1 MQIQHQEFSFHLT
14 VHPCDCRLPILGSW
28 KLLPDLCV
36 WSIIPF
42 DFFLVLVSDQAF
54 GIFMLQCLDH
64 FAWQCSIPLPFWCF
78 SCCHLRVHPWLQ
90 ETLACSPAVRA
101 ARTWVCSLTPWLS
114 VKHGSLNVTTEHH
127 PTMRYLIYNCH
138 SKVMSNSPKMG
149 HLPIPVKPVRWV
161 ATYGSNPEMLW
172 YKATLS
178 HRFWSA

>member
-1 MQIQHQEFSFHLT
+1 MQIQHHEFSFHLT

-54 GIFMLQCLDH
+54 GIFMLQFLDH

-78 SCCHLRVHPWLQ
+78 SCCQFAHPTLFPCHLRVHPWLQ

-114 VKHGSLNVTTEHH
+114 VK
-127 PTMRYLIYNCH
+127 
-138 SKVMSNSPKMG
+138 
-149 HLPIPVKPVRWV
+149 PVRWV

-172 YKATLS
+172 YKALWATDFDLHKPS
-178 HRFWSA
+178 EVGAP

>member
-114 VKHGSLNVTTEHH
+114 VKFWNQFDEWL
-127 PTMRYLIYNCH
+127 R
-138 SKVMSNSPKMG
+138 MG
-149 HLPIPVKPVRWV
+149 PIQKCYGTRLLWATDFDLHKPSEVG
-161 ATYGSNPEMLW
+161 AP
-172 YKATLS
+172 
-178 HRFWSA
+178 